1 MRSYKRYT
9 RRKRLLKQIAVVA
22 LVFILG
28 FVLLRA
34 VSYMAIQGEIP
45 MINSFNLFR
54 READTSFGW
63 NLILVN
69 DDYCVPRN
77 YEVELTELSNG
88 EKVDSR
94 IYPQLQQMFDDARA
108 EGLELFVREGYR
120 TTQDQKDIMNERI
133 QQYQDEGYSR
143 GEAKKLAKEY
153 VAEPGTSEHEL
164 GIAVDINADTSN
176 IYTIY
181 QDNMKKIVEEYGTTP
196 EKRSYLESVYKKIEI
211 PFMFEAKDSWTT
223 MTMYAQTYV
232 LLMAVIIGFLVAGIF
247 SGEFRPG
254 TEDVFFATKYGRT
267 KAIKN
272 KIFAGILVSTVT
284 YWIGVGV
291 LSLISFAVM
300 GTSGFFTPYQID
312 DPYSI
317 YVMTY
322 GEYYLLI
329 LVGGYIVTM
338 FCAALTML
346 VTVKMH
352 TPNLAICIPFFLLC
366 MMPFIARVLPA
377 FDAFFNLLPTV
388 LTNIFNAV
396 RTPILFQI
404 GSFVFRQISL
414 LMFLY
419 ILLFIVLLPLIYIGY
434 SRYGLKKK

>member
-1 MRSYKRYT
+1 MLKFELKKIFSKRINQVLLAAVLVVTIIYSGMAIGSMSYT
-9 RRKRLLKQIAVVA
+9 DEEGQDHTGIEAGRLLA
-22 LVFILG
+22 
-28 FVLLRA
+28 
-34 VSYMAIQGEIP
+34 
-45 MINSFNLFR
+45 
-54 READTSFGW
+54 ADKNQWKG
-63 NLILVN
+63 
-69 DDYCVPRN
+69 D
-77 YEVELTELSNG
+77 LTPETISQVIKEYKELSAKYPDG
-88 EKVDSR
+88 IPDTEYGKSVQSYYDIYDFVIGIMTPDSEWNESVV
-94 IYPQLQQMFDDARA
+94 YQLSDEQLQD
-108 EGLELFVREGYR
+108 
-120 TTQDQKDIMNERI
+120 
-133 QQYQDEGYSR
+133 
-143 GEAKKLAKEY
+143 
-153 VAEPGTSEHEL
+153 
-164 GIAVDINADTSN
+164 

-181 QDNMKKIVEEYGTTP
+181 QDNMKKMVEEYGTTP
-196 EKRSYLESVYKKIEI
+196 EKRSYLESIYEKIEI
-211 PFMFEAKDSWTT
+211 PLTFEAKDSWDT

-254 TEDVFFATKYGRT
+254 TEDVFLATKYGRS

-272 KIFAGILVSTVT
+272 KIIAGILVSTVV
-284 YWIGVGV
+284 YWIGVGI
-291 LSLISFAVM
+291 LSFISFAVM

-329 LVGGYIVTM
+329 LVGGYIATM

-352 TPNLAICIPFFLLC
+352 TPNLAVCIPFFLLC
-366 MMPFIARVLPA
+366 MMPFIARVLPT

-404 GSFVFRQISL
+404 GPFVFRQISF

-419 ILLFIVLLPLIYIGY
+419 IVLFIVLLPFIYRSY
-434 SRYGLKKK
+434 SRYGIKKKIKF

>member
-1 MRSYKRYT
+1 MIKLMLKYELKKIFSKRINQVLLAAVLVVTIIYSGMAIGSMRYVDEEGQDHT
-9 RRKRLLKQIAVVA
+9 GIEAGRLLA
-22 LVFILG
+22 
-28 FVLLRA
+28 
-34 VSYMAIQGEIP
+34 E
-45 MINSFNLFR
+45 
-54 READTSFGW
+54 D
-63 NLILVN
+63 VN
-69 DDYCVPRN
+69 QWKG
-77 YEVELTELSNG
+77 ELTSEKISEVINDYKELSAKYPDG
-88 EKVDSR
+88 LPQEEWGKHVQSYYDIYSFVIDVMTPDSEWNESVV
-94 IYPQLQQMFDDARA
+94 YQLSDEQLQD
-108 EGLELFVREGYR
+108 
-120 TTQDQKDIMNERI
+120 
-133 QQYQDEGYSR
+133 
-143 GEAKKLAKEY
+143 
-153 VAEPGTSEHEL
+153 
-164 GIAVDINADTSN
+164 

-181 QDNMKKIVEEYGTTP
+181 QDNMKKMAEEYGTTP
-196 EKRSYLESVYKKIEI
+196 EKRSYLESIYEKIEI
-211 PFMFEAKDSWTT
+211 PLAFAAKDSWAT

-232 LLMAVIIGFLVAGIF
+232 LLMAVIIGFLAAGIF

-254 TEDVFFATKYGRT
+254 TEDVFLAAKYGRS

-272 KIFAGILVSTVT
+272 KIIAGILVATVI
-284 YWIGVGV
+284 YWIGAGI
-291 LSLISFAVM
+291 LSFISFAVM
-300 GTSGFFTPYQID
+300 GSSGFFTPYQLE

-329 LVGGYIVTM
+329 LAGGYIATM

-352 TPNLAICIPFFLLC
+352 TPNLAVCIPFFLLC

-404 GSFVFRQISL
+404 GPFVFRQISF

-419 ILLFIVLLPLIYIGY
+419 IVLFIVLLPFIYRSY

>member
-1 MRSYKRYT
+1 MLKFELKKIFSKRINQVLLAAVLVVTIIYSGMAIGSMSYT
-9 RRKRLLKQIAVVA
+9 DEEGQNHTGIEAGRLLAEDKNQWKGDLTPEVIAQV
-22 LVFILG
+22 IK
-28 FVLLRA
+28 
-34 VSYMAIQGEIP
+34 
-45 MINSFNLFR
+45 
-54 READTSFGW
+54 
-63 NLILVN
+63 
-69 DDYCVPRN
+69 DYK
-77 YEVELTELSNG
+77 ELSAKYPDG
-88 EKVDSR
+88 LPEEEWGKQVQSYYDIYSFVIDVMTPDSEWNESVV
-94 IYPQLQQMFDDARA
+94 YQLSDEQLQD
-108 EGLELFVREGYR
+108 
-120 TTQDQKDIMNERI
+120 
-133 QQYQDEGYSR
+133 
-143 GEAKKLAKEY
+143 
-153 VAEPGTSEHEL
+153 
-164 GIAVDINADTSN
+164 

-181 QDNMKKIVEEYGTTP
+181 QDNMKKMAEEYGTTP
-196 EKRSYLESVYKKIEI
+196 EKRSYLESIYEKIEI
-211 PFMFEAKDSWTT
+211 PLTFEAKDSWDT

-254 TEDVFFATKYGRT
+254 TEDVFLAAKYGRS

-272 KIFAGILVSTVT
+272 KIIAGILVSTVV
-284 YWIGVGV
+284 YWIGVGI
-291 LSLISFAVM
+291 LSFISFAVM

-329 LVGGYIVTM
+329 LVGGYIATM

-352 TPNLAICIPFFLLC
+352 TPNLAVCIPFFLLC
-366 MMPFIARVLPA
+366 MMPFIARVLPT

-404 GSFVFRQISL
+404 GPLVFRQISF

-419 ILLFIVLLPLIYIGY
+419 IVLFIVLLPFIYRSY
-434 SRYGLKKK
+434 SRYGIKKKIKF

>member
-1 MRSYKRYT
+1 MMLKYELKKIFSKRINQVLLATVIVVTIIYSGMAIGSMRYT
-9 RRKRLLKQIAVVA
+9 DEEGQEHTGIEAGRLLV
-22 LVFILG
+22 
-28 FVLLRA
+28 
-34 VSYMAIQGEIP
+34 E
-45 MINSFNLFR
+45 
-54 READTSFGW
+54 D
-63 NLILVN
+63 VN
-69 DDYCVPRN
+69 QWKG
-77 YEVELTELSNG
+77 ELTAEKITEVITDYKELSGKYPDGIPDEEWGKHVQSYYNIYSF
-88 EKVDSR
+88 VIDIMTPDSEWNEGVV
-94 IYPQLQQMFDDARA
+94 YQLSDEQLQ
-108 EGLELFVREGYR
+108 
-120 TTQDQKDIMNERI
+120 
-133 QQYQDEGYSR
+133 
-143 GEAKKLAKEY
+143 
-153 VAEPGTSEHEL
+153 
-164 GIAVDINADTSN
+164 N

-181 QDNMKKIVEEYGTTP
+181 QDNMKKMAKEYGTTL
-196 EKRSYLESVYKKIEI
+196 EKRSYLESIYEKIEI
-211 PFMFEAKDSWTT
+211 PLAFEAKDSWAT

-254 TEDVFFATKYGRT
+254 TEDVFLVAKYGRS

-272 KIFAGILVSTVT
+272 KIIAGILVSTIT
-284 YWIGVGV
+284 YWIGVGI
-291 LSLISFAVM
+291 LSFISFAVM

-329 LVGGYIVTM
+329 LLGGYIATM

-352 TPNLAICIPFFLLC
+352 TPNLAVCIPFFLLC

-404 GSFVFRQISL
+404 GSLVFRQISF
-414 LMFLY
+414 LMVLY
-419 ILLFIVLLPLIYIGY
+419 SVLFIALLPYIYIGY
-434 SRYGLKKK
+434 SRYGLKKN

>member
-1 MRSYKRYT
+1 MIKMMFKYELKKIFSKRINQVLLAAVLVVTIIYSGMAIGSMRYVDEEGQNHTGIESG
-9 RRKRLLKQIAVVA
+9 RLLAENINQWKGKLTAEKISEVIDDYKTISAK
-22 LVFILG
+22 
-28 FVLLRA
+28 
-34 VSYMAIQGEIP
+34 YPDEIP
-45 MINSFNLFR
+45 NTEYGKTVQSYYDIYSFVIGIMTPDS
-54 READTSFGW
+54 EW
-63 NLILVN
+63 NESVV
-69 DDYCVPRN
+69 DQ
-77 YEVELTELSNG
+77 LSD
-88 EKVDSR
+88 E
-94 IYPQLQQMFDDARA
+94 QLQ
-108 EGLELFVREGYR
+108 
-120 TTQDQKDIMNERI
+120 
-133 QQYQDEGYSR
+133 
-143 GEAKKLAKEY
+143 
-153 VAEPGTSEHEL
+153 
-164 GIAVDINADTSN
+164 N

-196 EKRSYLESVYKKIEI
+196 EKRSYLERVYKKIEI
-211 PFMFEAKDSWTT
+211 PFMFEAKDSWAT

-254 TEDVFFATKYGRT
+254 TEDVFLATKYGRS

-272 KIFAGILVSTVT
+272 KIFVGILVSTVT
-284 YWIGVGV
+284 YWIGVGI